1 MADLPQ
7 RLGGPAAVVAEPAV
21 VERGADAPF
30 RPIAEE
36 IKALERQRMAEALAA
51 AGGMKTKAA
60 QLIEMPIR
68 TFTLKLKQYKL

>member
-1 MADLPQ
+1 VAAAAAA
-7 RLGGPAAVVAEPAV
+7 PATTT
-21 VERGADAPF
+21 F

-36 IKALERQRMAEALAA
+36 LREIERQRMADALVA
-51 AGGMKTKAA
+51 AGGVKTKAA